1 VELEATSE
9 AAAAQGRQAELEDKA
24 AEAAVT
30 EEEEEEEEEE
40 VTLEESA
47 RRDRDGD
54 DPCDTGGKKC
64 RRRRALRRRENSRR
78 REDCRRCES
87 LQIAAKFED
96 AREVG
101 RCGWSGRNQVC
112 PSGQYCN
119 YDGKC
124 GSSEQD
130 MKDSCT
136 DATHHSF
143 HWSNNADCYC
153 SEDGGYCNQSW
164 IEECSPFYWKECK
177 DDEGCFNRGWECL
190 ALSKGKR
197 CVPKGR

>member
-30 EEEEEEEEEE
+30 EEEEEEEVGDHEPGEPAGAAVAEE

-54 DPCDTGGKKC
+54 DPCDTGEQ
-64 RRRRALRRRENSRR
+64 RRNSRR
-78 REDCRRCES
+78 RLTRRRIQRRRGTCSRCES
-87 LQIAAKFED
+87 LRILAKFESVTRSGF
-96 AREVG
+96 APEPG
-101 RCGWSGRNQVC
+101 SCGIRHRNQVC

-119 YDGKC
+119 RDNRC

-130 MKDSCT
+130 MDE
-136 DATHHSF
+136 SF
-143 HWSNNADCYC
+143 IFGGGVKWSNNAGCYC
-153 SEDGGYCNQSW
+153 SEDGGYCNQ
-164 IEECSPFYWKECK
+164 
-177 DDEGCFNRGWECL
+177 
-190 ALSKGKR
+190 
-197 CVPKGR
+197 